1 MRKLLKYLKGYGK
14 ESVLGPLFKLLE
26 ASFELFVPLV
36 VAAIIDTGIE
46 NGDKGYIVKMCLLL
60 VALGVIGLV
69 SAVTA
74 QYFAA
79 KTAVGFAKRL
89 RHAVFEHIQS
99 LSYTEL
105 DKVGTSTLITRLT
118 SDVNQIQS
126 GINLTL
132 RLLLRSPLVVFGA
145 MVMAFTIDVQAAL
158 VFAVLIPVLSV
169 IVFGIILG
177 CMPLYKKV
185 QGALDKLLGIT
196 RENLKGVRVIRAF
209 GAQESEIQKFT
220 DANQTLTLA
229 QRFVGTISAL
239 LNPVTYLVVNLAIIV
254 LIWVGAIKVET
265 GLLTQGM
272 VIALW
277 NYMSQILVELIKLAN
292 LIITITKALACA
304 RRVSAVL
311 EITPSVTGA
320 EGSPDKVE
328 TDVAVSF
335 ENITFRYGASPEPSL
350 EDIDVTV
357 KRGQTVGIIGGTGSG
372 KTSLVNL
379 IPRFYDVEKGR
390 VLINGVDVKD
400 YPMEE
405 LRSKIGIVPQKAV
418 LFKDS
423 LRENIRWGKPDA
435 TDEEIMEAISIAQA
449 TNVVAEKDGGLD
461 YDIEQGGR
469 NLSGGQRQRLTIA
482 RALVGKPE
490 ILILDDS
497 ASALDFATDAAL
509 RKAIAAIDYKPTVFI
524 VSQRTSS
531 IRSADIIIV
540 LDDGMMVGKG
550 THEELLASCQV
561 YKEIYNSQ
569 FNEEENGNA

>member
-229 QRFVGTISAL
+229 QRFVGKISAL

-292 LIITITKALACA
+292 LNNHHK
-304 RRVSAVL
+304 
-311 EITPSVTGA
+311 
-320 EGSPDKVE
+320 
-328 TDVAVSF
+328 
-335 ENITFRYGASPEPSL
+335 
-350 EDIDVTV
+350 
-357 KRGQTVGIIGGTGSG
+357 GTC
-372 KTSLVNL
+372 
-379 IPRFYDVEKGR
+379 
-390 VLINGVDVKD
+390 
-400 YPMEE
+400 
-405 LRSKIGIVPQKAV
+405 
-418 LFKDS
+418 
-423 LRENIRWGKPDA
+423 
-435 TDEEIMEAISIAQA
+435 
-449 TNVVAEKDGGLD
+449 
-461 YDIEQGGR
+461 
-469 NLSGGQRQRLTIA
+469 
-482 RALVGKPE
+482 
-490 ILILDDS
+490 
-497 ASALDFATDAAL
+497 L
-509 RKAIAAIDYKPTVFI
+509 RKACKCGAGDHLL
-524 VSQRTSS
+524 RN
-531 IRSADIIIV
+531 
-540 LDDGMMVGKG
+540 GCG
-550 THEELLASCQV
+550 ELSRQG
-561 YKEIYNSQ
+561 
-569 FNEEENGNA
+569 GN

>member
-158 VFAVLIPVLSV
+158 VFVVLIPVLSV

-229 QRFVGTISAL
+229 QRFVGKISAL

-335 ENITFRYGASPEPSL
+335 ENITFRYGTSPEPSL

-379 IPRFYDVEKGR
+379 IPRFYD
-390 VLINGVDVKD
+390 
-400 YPMEE
+400 
-405 LRSKIGIVPQKAV
+405 
-418 LFKDS
+418 
-423 LRENIRWGKPDA
+423 
-435 TDEEIMEAISIAQA
+435 
-449 TNVVAEKDGGLD
+449 
-461 YDIEQGGR
+461 
-469 NLSGGQRQRLTIA
+469 
-482 RALVGKPE
+482 
-490 ILILDDS
+490 
-497 ASALDFATDAAL
+497 
-509 RKAIAAIDYKPTVFI
+509 
-524 VSQRTSS
+524 
-531 IRSADIIIV
+531 
-540 LDDGMMVGKG
+540 
-550 THEELLASCQV
+550 
-561 YKEIYNSQ
+561 
-569 FNEEENGNA
+569 